1 MADAWD
7 HVITDTDQSI
17 QSWIGAVIGDDTKIS
32 ALPPSSAPATHA
44 EVRAYLCAL
53 APAPPLRERAPPYQ
67 LIARYLVTSWGK
79 DPADEHRLIGRLLGA
94 ALRERAD
101 EVDLAPP
108 PIELWRAFGA
118 APRPC
123 FFLQVPV
130 RVERAAQEAPLVIR
144 PPVLRTI
151 PTATLVGRVLGQND
165 IPLVGASV
173 KHEELNVIARTDR
186 RGVFRFGMVPASK
199 DDQNIT
205 VSAKGKQVRVAVRP
219 DQGRSKPILIR
230 FVTKEA

>member
-7 HVITDTDQSI
+7 HVISDTDQSV
-17 QSWIGAVIGDDTKIS
+17 QSWIGGIIGEETKVS
-32 ALPPSSAPATHA
+32 ALPPSAAPGTHA

-53 APAPPLRERAPPYQ
+53 APAPPLRERVPPYQ
-67 LIARYLVTSWGK
+67 LIARYLVTSWAK

-118 APRPC
+118 APRPS

-130 RVERAAQEAPLVIR
+130 RVQRASKEAPLVVK
-144 PPVLRTI
+144 PPVLRTV

-165 IPLVGASV
+165 IPLVNASV
-173 KHEELNVIARTDR
+173 RHEELNVVARTDR
-186 RGVFRFGMVPASK
+186 RGVFRFGMVPASN
-199 DDQNIT
+199 DDQTIT

-219 DQGRSKPILIR
+219 DQGRAKPILIR